1 MTITRR
7 IFVSSPRIEYLNN
20 RHKEIKRAIVKEIE
34 ALGYEAQ
41 IFGSAEESRGLA
53 SRRSWSPK
61 DAEEVMKRCVGA
73 AILGF
78 PLWQC
83 SEATADK
90 TVSLVSEYCHYEGA
104 IARTLRL
111 PILAVLDD
119 GVEQRVF
126 FNRYGGDPFITIPA
140 EADRTWVTENNFH
153 AFLDKWHKRLEKRKD
168 IFLGYSSKLEGT
180 AESIKTILTQLNVTV
195 LDWKSDFP
203 GGPTILEQIKDAALH
218 TSGGIFLFTRDDPHK
233 GKGKQAAPRDNVIFE
248 AGFFAHS
255 KGHERVL
262 VIRETGAKMPADL
275 GGVIYET
282 LSDRGDVHDLE
293 KRLRLFLE
301 ASI

>member
-7 IFVSSPRIEYLNN
+7 IFVSSPRIEYLNS

-218 TSGGIFLFTRDDPHK
+218 TSGGYFCLHATTHTNEK
-233 GKGKQAAPRDNVIFE
+233 A
-248 AGFFAHS
+248 S
-255 KGHERVL
+255 KR
-262 VIRETGAKMPADL
+262 
-275 GGVIYET
+275 
-282 LSDRGDVHDLE
+282 
-293 KRLRLFLE
+293 RL
-301 ASI
+301 ATM